1 MQQTNNPYQYS
12 SVAEEQKQGSK
23 ALAIVG
29 LVLSIIALIG
39 GLCYCVAI
47 PFGLAGLIISIIVLA
62 AKKNGKGMGIAS
74 LIMSIVALVV
84 SVGVIVALG
93 PIANDMTRF
102 QEDLPSIVEDYQ
114 EDGSLPDYLEKY
126 RDKYPEEF
134 DAFMEGVIEEY
145 EKNPSAF
152 EQ

>member
-1 MQQTNNPYQYS
+1 MQQSNNPYQYNNIQD
-12 SVAEEQKQGSK
+12 EQKQGSK

-74 LIMSIVALVV
+74 LIMSIIALVT
-84 SVGVIVALG
+84 SVEIGRAHV
-93 PIANDMTRF
+93 
-102 QEDLPSIVEDYQ
+102 
-114 EDGSLPDYLEKY
+114 
-126 RDKYPEEF
+126 
-134 DAFMEGVIEEY
+134 
-145 EKNPSAF
+145 
-152 EQ
+152 

>member
-1 MQQTNNPYQYS
+1 MEQSNNPYQYNNIQD
-12 SVAEEQKQGSK
+12 EQKQGSK

-29 LVLSIIALIG
+29 LILSIIALIG

-62 AKKNGKGMGIAS
+62 ARKNGKGMGIAG
-74 LIMSIVALVV
+74 LIMSIVALVT

-93 PIANDMTRF
+93 PIANDITRF
-102 QEDLPSIVEDYQ
+102 QADIPSIVENYQ
-114 EDGSLPDYLEKY
+114 DDGSLPDYLEKY
-126 RDKYPEEF
+126 REKYPEEF